1 MKKNAKHKDLLARAK
16 KLGYITGDQLRNE
29 WMKSKKFRELYEAG
43 AFEREIRF
51 AIIRKRIEK
60 KLSQAQVAKRANM
73 HQSAVARFESSD
85 TSPTLETTSRIL
97 AAVGAKVHIS

>member
-1 MKKNAKHKDLLARAK
+1 MKKKLTNKEFLARAK
-16 KLGYITGDQLRNE
+16 KLGYITFDQLHRE
-29 WMKSKKFRELYEAG
+29 FMKEKKFRDLWEAG
-43 AFEREIRF
+43 AAERAIRM
-51 AIIRKRIEK
+51 AIIGKRIEK

-73 HQSAVARFESSD
+73 HQSAIARFESSD